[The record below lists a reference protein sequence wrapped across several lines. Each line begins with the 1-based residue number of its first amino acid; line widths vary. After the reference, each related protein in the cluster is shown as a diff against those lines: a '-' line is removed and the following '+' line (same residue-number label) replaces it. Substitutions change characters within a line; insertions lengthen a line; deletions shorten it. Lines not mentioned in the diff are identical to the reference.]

1 MGDLEVKMTSVKN
14 QKGTVL
20 VFVTLMIVLLMIMVG
35 MGLDTGHL
43 AYIRSQGQP
52 AVDAAALAAASAI
65 HTGDTAQVENRA
77 KAFNSTNNYLDS
89 QKNQIDIPNITY
101 VNYNASTNTITSL
114 GNTIAG
120 ANGVRVALE
129 TTNPYGGAG
138 GTAMKSP
145 LFLTP
150 LFNLFGI
157 PTAKTTN
164 VSVSAVAIVKTAP
177 DLPIAMEQ
185 GLCPTAKDD
194 KGQIIPVPTKLLQ
207 SNSADETSGYT
218 TFYINN
224 ASKTEIN
231 NLLQGSLTCSSAASV
246 GIGFC
251 TELNNGQI
259 STIYDDFNSVFLKGK
274 TEGRC
279 YMIPVVATGVT
290 YNQCST
296 ILDFAKFC
304 PTQSDT
310 LGDAGWGIGK
320 TKSEDGQGWDKYIIG
335 NVTCGENLS
344 NAPWAKCHVTSLVRD
359 AKSGM

>member
-1 MGDLEVKMTSVKN
+1 VKPIKN
-14 QKGTVL
+14 DRGAVL
-20 VFVTLMIVLLMIMVG
+20 VFVTLMIVILMIMVG

-65 HTGDTAQVENRA
+65 HTGEPAQVENRA
-77 KAFNSTNNYLDS
+77 KAFNSTNNYLGS
-89 QKNQIDIPNITY
+89 KNNQIGSTNITY
-101 VNYNASTNTITSL
+101 INYNAGTNTFTAQGSIT
-114 GNTIAG
+114 G

-157 PTAKTTN
+157 SSDKTTN

-185 GLCPTAKDD
+185 TLCGAKDAN
-194 KGQIIPVPTKLLQ
+194 GQYQKTETKLLQ
-207 SNSADETSGYT
+207 ANASDETSGYT
-218 TFYINN
+218 TFYIPPT
-224 ASKTEIN
+224 SKTQVS
-231 NLLQGSLTCSSAASV
+231 NLLMGSLTCSGAASV

-251 TELNNGQI
+251 TELGNGQVA
-259 STIYDDFNSVFLKGK
+259 SIYPDFEKVFLAGK
-274 TEGRC
+274 TEGRS
-279 YMIPVVATGVT
+279 YLIPVVATGVT
-290 YNQCST
+290 YNQCSN
-296 ILDFAKFC
+296 IVDFARFWPK
-304 PTQSDT
+304 Q
-310 LGDAGWGIGK
+310 GDDGWGLGK
-320 TKSEDGQGWDKYIIG
+320 TKSADGQGWDKYIIG
-335 NVTCGENLS
+335 DISCGEDPNK
-344 NAPWAKCHVTSLVRD
+344 APWAKCHVTSLVRD

>member
-1 MGDLEVKMTSVKN
+1 MTSAKN
-14 QKGTVL
+14 ERGAVV

-65 HTGDTAQVENRA
+65 HTGENAQVENRA

-89 QKNQIDIPNITY
+89 PNNLIDIANITY
-101 VNYNASTNTITSL
+101 VNYNATTNTFTSQGTTL
-114 GNTIAG
+114 AG

-129 TTNPYGGAG
+129 TSNPYGGAG
-138 GTAMKSP
+138 GTALKSP

-157 PTAKTTN
+157 PTAKTVN

-185 GLCPTAKDD
+185 GICPKDES
-194 KGQIIPVPTKLLQ
+194 GQYIEGEAKLLQ
-207 SNSADETSGYT
+207 TNAADETSGYT
-218 TFYINN
+218 TFYIPPT
-224 ASKTEIN
+224 SKTQVH
-231 NLLQGSLTCSSAASV
+231 NLLMGGINCSGAASV

-251 TELNNGQI
+251 TELGNGQVA
-259 STIYDDFNSVFLKGK
+259 SIYPEFEKAFLAGK

-279 YMIPVVATGVT
+279 YLVPVVATGVT
-290 YNQCST
+290 YNQCSN

-304 PTQSDT
+304 PKQ
-310 LGDAGWGIGK
+310 GDDGWGIGK
-320 TKSEDGQGWDKYIIG
+320 TKNPDGGFDKYIIG
-335 NVTCGENLS
+335 NVTCGAAADPNT
-344 NAPWAKCHVTSLVRD
+344 AKWAKCHVTTLVRD

>member
-1 MGDLEVKMTSVKN
+1 MKPTKN
-14 QKGTVL
+14 DRGAVL
-20 VFVTLMIVLLMIMVG
+20 VFITLMIVFLMIMVG

-65 HTGDTAQVENRA
+65 HTGDPAQVENRA

-89 QKNQIDIPNITY
+89 KNNQIGSTNITY
-101 VNYNASTNTITSL
+101 INYNAGTNTFTTQA
-114 GNTIAG
+114 GIAG

-129 TTNPYGGAG
+129 TTNPYGG
-138 GTAMKSP
+138 TPNTPMKSP

-150 LFNLFGI
+150 LFNLLGI
-157 PTAKTTN
+157 PTSSTTN

-185 GLCPTAKDD
+185 TLCKDKVNGQYAK
-194 KGQIIPVPTKLLQ
+194 VEAKLLQ
-207 SNSADETSGYT
+207 SNAADETSGYT

-231 NLLQGSLTCSSAASV
+231 NLLQGSLGCSGAASV

-274 TEGRC
+274 LEQPEARS
-279 YMIPVVATGVT
+279 YLIPVVATGVT
-290 YNQCST
+290 YNQCSK
-296 ILDFAKFC
+296 ILDFARFWPK
-304 PTQSDT
+304 QSPDT
-310 LGDAGWGIGK
+310 PGDPGWGIGK
-320 TKSEDGQGWDKYIIG
+320 TKSADGKGYDKYIIG
-335 NVTCGENLS
+335 DIKCGADPND
-344 NAPWAKCHVTSLVRD
+344 APWAKCHVTNLVRD

>member
-1 MGDLEVKMTSVKN
+1 VKPIKN
-14 QKGTVL
+14 DRGAVL

-65 HTGDTAQVENRA
+65 HTGDTDQVENRA

-89 QKNQIDIPNITY
+89 PNNQIGSANITY
-101 VNYNASTNTITSL
+101 INYNSGTNTFTAQGS
-114 GNTIAG
+114 TIAG

-129 TTNPYGGAG
+129 TTNPYGG
-138 GTAMKSP
+138 TPNTPMKSP

-157 PTAKTTN
+157 PTAKTAN
-164 VSVSAVAIVKTAP
+164 VSVSAVAIVKSAP

-185 GLCPTAKDD
+185 GLCGAKDE
-194 KGQIIPVPTKLLQ
+194 KTGLYEQKEAKLLQ
-207 SNSADETSGYT
+207 ANAADETSGYT
-218 TFYINN
+218 TFYIPPT
-224 ASKTEIN
+224 SKTQVY
-231 NLLQGSLTCSSAASV
+231 NLLMGGLTCSGAASV

-251 TELNNGQI
+251 TELGNGQVA
-259 STIYDDFNSVFLKGK
+259 SIYSDFEKVFLAGK

-279 YMIPVVATGVT
+279 YLIPVVASGVT
-290 YNQCST
+290 YNQCSN
-296 ILDFAKFC
+296 IQDFAKFC
-304 PTQSDT
+304 PKQ
-310 LGDAGWGIGK
+310 GDDGWGLGK
-320 TKSEDGQGWDKYIIG
+320 TKSADGQGWDKYIIG
-335 NVTCGENLS
+335 DITCGADPS

>member
-1 MGDLEVKMTSVKN
+1 VKPIKN
-14 QKGTVL
+14 DRGAVL
-20 VFVTLMIVLLMIMVG
+20 VFVTLMIVFLMIMVG

-77 KAFNSTNNYLDS
+77 EAFNSTNNYLDS
-89 QKNQIDIPNITY
+89 PNNQIGSANITY
-101 VNYNASTNTITSL
+101 INYNAGSNTFTAQ
-114 GNTIAG
+114 GNNIAG

-129 TTNPYGGAG
+129 TTNPYGG
-138 GTAMKSP
+138 TPNTPMKSP

-150 LFNLFGI
+150 LFNLLGI
-157 PTAKTTN
+157 STPSTAN

-185 GLCPTAKDD
+185 ALCTKDAN
-194 KGQIIPVPTKLLQ
+194 GQYKQGEAKLLQ
-207 SNSADETSGYT
+207 SNTADETSGYT

-224 ASKTEIN
+224 ASKTEIY
-231 NLLQGSLTCSSAASV
+231 NLLMGSLTCSGAPSV

-259 STIYDDFNSVFLKGK
+259 STIYDDFNTVFLKGK

-279 YMIPVVATGVT
+279 YMIPIVATGVT
-290 YNQCST
+290 YNQCSK
-296 ILDFAKFC
+296 ILDFAQFC
-304 PTQSDT
+304 PKQ
-310 LGDAGWGIGK
+310 GDPGNAGWGIGK

-335 NVTCGENLS
+335 DVTCGVTPYD
-344 NAPWAKCHVTSLVRD
+344 AKWAKCHVTTLVRD

>member
-1 MGDLEVKMTSVKN
+1 
-14 QKGTVL
+14 
-20 VFVTLMIVLLMIMVG
+20 MVG

-65 HTGDTAQVENRA
+65 HTGDTAQVEYRV

-89 QKNQIDIPNITY
+89 PNNQIGSANITY
-101 VNYNASTNTITSL
+101 VNYNSGTNTFTSQ
-114 GNTIAG
+114 GSTIAG

-129 TTNPYGGAG
+129 TNNPYGG
-138 GTAMKSP
+138 TPNTPMKSP

-150 LFNLFGI
+150 LFNLLGI

-164 VSVSAVAIVKTAP
+164 VSVSAVAIVKSAP

-185 GLCPTAKDD
+185 GLCGAKDE
-194 KGQIIPVPTKLLQ
+194 KTGLYAQKEAKLLQ
-207 SNSADETSGYT
+207 SNAADETSGYT
-218 TFYINN
+218 TFYIQS
-224 ASKTEIN
+224 ASKTAIYD
-231 NLLQGSLTCSSAASV
+231 LLMGSLTCSGAASV

-259 STIYDDFNSVFLKGK
+259 SNIYSDFEKVFLEGK

-279 YMIPVVATGVT
+279 YLVPVVASGVT
-290 YNQCST
+290 FNGCSN

-304 PTQSDT
+304 PKQ
-310 LGDAGWGIGK
+310 GDDGWGKSK
-320 TKSEDGQGWDKYIIG
+320 TKNPDGGFDKYLIG
-335 NVTCGENLS
+335 DVTCGEDPNK
-344 NAPWAKCHVTSLVRD
+344 APWAKCHVTSLVRD

>member
-1 MGDLEVKMTSVKN
+1 MSAKN
-14 QKGTVL
+14 EKGAVL

-43 AYIRSQGQP
+43 AYIRAQGQP

-65 HTGDTAQVENRA
+65 HTGDATQVENRA
-77 KAFNSTNNYLDS
+77 TAFNSTNNYLDS
-89 QKNQIDIPNITY
+89 PNNQIGSANITY
-101 VNYNASTNTITSL
+101 INYNSGTNTFTTQ
-114 GNTIAG
+114 GTIAG

-129 TTNPYGGAG
+129 TNNPYGG
-138 GTAMKSP
+138 TPNTSMKSP

-157 PTAKTTN
+157 PTAKTVN
-164 VSVSAVAIVKTAP
+164 VSVSAVAIVKSAP

-185 GLCPTAKDD
+185 TLCGTKDAND
-194 KGQIIPVPTKLLQ
+194 QYQKTEAKLLQ
-207 SNSADETSGYT
+207 ANAADETSGYT

-224 ASKTEIN
+224 ASEKAIY
-231 NLLQGSLTCSSAASV
+231 NLLMGSIGCSGAASV

-259 STIYDDFNSVFLKGK
+259 STIYSDFEKVFLNGK

-279 YMIPVVATGVT
+279 YLIPVVGTGVT
-290 YNQCST
+290 YNQCSN
-296 ILDFAKFC
+296 IVDFAQFC
-304 PTQSDT
+304 PKQ
-310 LGDAGWGIGK
+310 GDDGWGLGK
-320 TKSEDGQGWDKYIIG
+320 TKSADEKGWDKYIVGDI
-335 NVTCGENLS
+335 TCGADLNT
-344 NAPWAKCHVTSLVRD
+344 AKWAKCHVTTLVRD

>member
-1 MGDLEVKMTSVKN
+1 VKPIKN
-14 QKGTVL
+14 QKGAVL

-65 HTGDTAQVENRA
+65 HTGEPAQVVNRA
-77 KAFNSTNNYLDS
+77 TAFNSTNNYLDS
-89 QKNQIDIPNITY
+89 PNNQIGSANITY
-101 VNYNASTNTITSL
+101 VNYNSGTNTFTSQ
-114 GNTIAG
+114 GSTIAG

-129 TTNPYGGAG
+129 TSNPYGGAG

-150 LFNLFGI
+150 LFNLLGI

-164 VSVSAVAIVKTAP
+164 VSVSAVAIVKSAP

-185 GLCPTAKDD
+185 GLCSAKDE
-194 KGQIIPVPTKLLQ
+194 KTGLYAQKEAKLLQ
-207 SNSADETSGYT
+207 SNAADETSGYT

-224 ASKTEIN
+224 ASKTEIY
-231 NLLQGSLTCSSAASV
+231 NLLMGSIGCSGAASV

-251 TELNNGQI
+251 TQLNNGSI
-259 STIYDDFNSVFLKGK
+259 TNIYSDFEKVFLEGK

-279 YMIPVVATGVT
+279 YLIPIVASGVT
-290 YNQCST
+290 YNGCSN
-296 ILDFAKFC
+296 ILDFAQFC
-304 PTQSDT
+304 PKQ
-310 LGDAGWGIGK
+310 GDDGWGKGK
-320 TKSEDGQGWDKYIIG
+320 TKNLDGGYDKYLIG
-335 NVTCGENLS
+335 DVTCGADLS
-344 NAPWAKCHVTSLVRD
+344 NAKWAKCHVTSLVRD

>member
-1 MGDLEVKMTSVKN
+1 MANLEVSMTSAKN

-65 HTGDTAQVENRA
+65 YTGDTAQAENRA

-89 QKNQIDIPNITY
+89 PNNLIDSANLTY
-101 VNYNASTNTITSL
+101 INYNASTNTFTSL
-114 GNTIAG
+114 GTTIAG

-164 VSVSAVAIVKTAP
+164 VSVSAVAIVKSAP

-185 GLCPTAKDD
+185 TLCGTKDAN
-194 KGQIIPVPTKLLQ
+194 GQYQKIEAKLLQ
-207 SNSADETSGYT
+207 SNTADETSGYT

-224 ASKTEIN
+224 ASKTTIYE
-231 NLLQGSLTCSSAASV
+231 LLMGSLSCSGAASV

-274 TEGRC
+274 TEDRS
-279 YMIPVVATGVT
+279 YLIPVVATGVT
-290 YNQCST
+290 YNQCSN
-296 ILDFAKFC
+296 ILDFARFWPK
-304 PTQSDT
+304 QSETPD
-310 LGDAGWGIGK
+310 DPGWGIGK
-320 TKSEDGQGWDKYIIG
+320 TKSADGQGWDKYITG
-335 NVTCGENLS
+335 YVKCGADPND
-344 NAPWAKCHVTSLVRD
+344 APWAKCHVTSLVRD

>member
-1 MGDLEVKMTSVKN
+1 MANLEVSMTSAKN

-20 VFVTLMIVLLMIMVG
+20 VFVTLMLVLLMIMVG

-65 HTGDTAQVENRA
+65 HTGDSAQVENRA

-89 QKNQIDIPNITY
+89 PNNLIDIPNITY
-101 VNYNASTNTITSL
+101 VNYNSATNTFTSL
-114 GNTIAG
+114 GTTIAG

-157 PTAKTTN
+157 SSAKNTN

-185 GLCPTAKDD
+185 TLCGTKDAN
-194 KGQIIPVPTKLLQ
+194 GQYQKVETKLLQ
-207 SNSADETSGYT
+207 SNAADETSGYT

-224 ASKTEIN
+224 ASKSTIYD
-231 NLLQGSLTCSSAASV
+231 LLMGSLSCSGAASV

-259 STIYDDFNSVFLKGK
+259 TSIYPDFEKVFLKGK

-279 YMIPVVATGVT
+279 YMIPVVGTGVT
-290 YNQCST
+290 YNQCSN

-304 PTQSDT
+304 PKQ
-310 LGDAGWGIGK
+310 GDDGWGLGK
-320 TKSEDGQGWDKYIIG
+320 TANQDGGWDRYLIG
-335 NVTCGENLS
+335 DTTCGEDPNK
-344 NAPWAKCHVTSLVRD
+344 APWAKCHVTSLVRD